1 MQTCTAAPSVLPRWS
16 LPTFRIEL
24 TVSKK
29 VFLPRAK
36 HAEFRTDGPFT
47 LRLVSPTLLAASKKE
62 AKAVLTLFLKKQG
75 ISNAIASR
83 TINKSDAFVDHLV
96 SRLHSLHK
104 SRYLV
109 GVELTSLEIR
119 DALIP
124 YLDILLE
131 EYQGILVE
139 VVENYPN
146 PPVKE
151 KIEENIEKQL
161 VMDNP
166 PAAVSPSIPK
176 LSSKKLKALARVNDI
191 VSTGKPF
198 SHIIYFLD
206 LGMELEAIREVIKKF
221 PAFAYYSLDGKI
233 KPVVEFFLNL
243 GVPKEDIPMILSK
256 RPQLCGISLT
266 ENLIPTM
273 VFLEEL
279 GVDKMQWAK
288 VIYRFPPLLTYSRQ
302 KLRATVDFLYEMGVS
317 TENVGKVL
325 TRCPNIIS
333 YSIED
338 NLRPTADYFRS
349 LDVNVACLL
358 HRSPQTFGLSIE
370 ANLKPITNF
379 FVEKGYTLEDVATM
393 ISRCGNL
400 YTYSLPLNLQP
411 KWEFFQTMVFP
422 ESELVKFP
430 QYFGYSLEN
439 RIRPRYGIMRQCGV
453 KLLLNQMLSLAG
465 DDFQT
470 LLKKKM
476 QKKSLNDS

>member
-1 MQTCTAAPSVLPRWS
+1 MALV
-16 LPTFRIEL
+16 FRL
-24 TVSKK
+24 K
-29 VFLPRAK
+29 
-36 HAEFRTDGPFT
+36 AEFRTDGSFS
-47 LRLVSPTLLAASKKE
+47 LQLVSPTLLAAAKEE
-62 AKAVLTLFLKKQG
+62 AKAVRTLFLKKQG

-83 TINKSDAFVDHLV
+83 TINESDAFVDHLV

-109 GVELTSLEIR
+109 GLVLTSLEIR

-124 YLDILLE
+124 YFDTLLE

-139 VVENYPN
+139 FVENYPN
-146 PPVKE
+146 PPVNE
-151 KIEENIEKQL
+151 KIEENIKKQP

-176 LSSKKLKALARVNDI
+176 VSSKKLKALARVSDI
-191 VSTGKPF
+191 VSTGKHF
-198 SHIIYFLD
+198 SRIIYLLD
-206 LGMELEAIREVIKKF
+206 LGLELEAIREVIRKF
-221 PAFAYYSLDGKI
+221 PAFAHCSLDGKI
-233 KPVVEFFLNL
+233 KPVVEFLLDL

-273 VFLEEL
+273 AFLEEL

-288 VIYRFPPLLTYSRQ
+288 VIYRCPPLLTYSRQ
-302 KLRATVDFLYEMGVS
+302 KLKATVDFLYEMGVS
-317 TENVGKVL
+317 TENVSKIL
-325 TRCPNIIS
+325 TRCPNILS
-333 YSIED
+333 YSIEF

-349 LDVNVACLL
+349 LDVNVARLL

-400 YTYSLPLNLQP
+400 YTYSLPVNLRP
-411 KWEFFQTMVFP
+411 KWEFFETMVFP

-439 RIRPRYGIMRQCGV
+439 RIRPRFGIMRQCGV
-453 KLLLNQMLSLAG
+453 KLSLNKMLSLSG
-465 DDFQT
+465 DDFHT

-476 QKKSLNDS
+476 